1 MMLFHRAGAVLW
13 ITCWKNGFWRGLAG
27 LEPGVGRGEMD
38 EKLRL
43 GVLLSGSGTTLQNII
58 DRSATGELPAEVAVV
73 VSSREDAY
81 GLVRARNAGI
91 PGFTVSTRRYRD
103 VDERSR
109 AVTGILDRYEPDLV
123 VFAGYM
129 HLYRVP
135 LHFEGRIMNIHP
147 ALIPAFCGK
156 GLYGHFVHEAV
167 VASGVRVTG
176 CTVHFVDNEYDNG
189 PIILQRVVAV
199 RQDDTPETLA
209 ERVQAEERE
218 AYPEAI
224 RLFAEDRL
232 VIEKGRVRVL
242 PGAWQPTS
250 LCGTA

>member
-1 MMLFHRAGAVLW
+1 MHER
-13 ITCWKNGFWRGLAG
+13 
-27 LEPGVGRGEMD
+27 
-38 EKLRL
+38 LRL
-43 GVLLSGSGTTLQNII
+43 GVLLSGGGTTLQNII
-58 DRSATGELPAEVAVV
+58 DRSAAGELPAEVAVV

-91 PGFTVSTRRYRD
+91 PGFTVSPRRYRD

-123 VFAGYM
+123 VLAGYM

-156 GLYGHFVHEAV
+156 GFYGHFVHEAV

-189 PIILQRVVAV
+189 PIILQRVVPV

-224 RLFAEDRL
+224 RLFAENRL
-232 VIEKGRVRVL
+232 VIEKGRVKVL
-242 PGAWQPTS
+242 PGAWRPAS
-250 LCGTA
+250 LCGMP